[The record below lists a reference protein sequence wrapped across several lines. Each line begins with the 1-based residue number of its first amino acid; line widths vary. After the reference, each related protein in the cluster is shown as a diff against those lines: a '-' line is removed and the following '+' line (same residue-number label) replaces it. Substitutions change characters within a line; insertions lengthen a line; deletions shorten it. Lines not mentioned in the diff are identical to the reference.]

1 MTMSDDSQVQTYGF
15 ILIDGFALMS
25 YASASEPLRAANL
38 LAGRDLYR
46 LAAFSPDGSMARAS
60 SKWGVTMNGVPFAG
74 RTSASRRSL
83 IPHRSPVKYRSDV
96 PPGRT
101 IASILFRV

>member
-1 MTMSDDSQVQTYGF
+1 MTTSDDSQVQTYGF

-46 LAAFSPDGSMARAS
+46 LSAFSPDGSMARAS
-60 SKWGVTMNGVPFAG
+60 SGALVP
-74 RTSASRRSL
+74 SAPL
-83 IPHRSPVKYRSDV
+83 PAK
-96 PPGRT
+96 
-101 IASILFRV
+101 AEACC